1 MSCVYTELNA
11 QQIADELLADE
22 YADWTPDQARALADY
37 LIICAENAKMPLELD
52 RVAIRC
58 DFSAYP
64 SALDALSEYQ
74 DTAGLDESSAL
85 EVLSDHTS
93 VLHATVLQCDDG
105 TIIIENY

>member
-1 MSCVYTELNA
+1 MSYVYTELTEH
-11 QQIADELLADE
+11 QIADKLLADDN
-22 YADWTPDQARALADY
+22 ADWTYEQARALADY
-37 LIICAENAKMPLELD
+37 LIICAENAKMPLALD
-52 RVAIRC
+52 YVAIRR

-64 SALDALSEYQ
+64 SALEALSEYQ

-85 EVLSDHTS
+85 EMLYEHNS